1 MGCLHKGQ
9 LFAIE
14 KISETFL
21 DIFLSM
27 IWGDLFLYKVLLFL

>member
-1 MGCLHKGQ
+1 MGYLQKGQ

-21 DIFLSM
+21 DIFLSL
-27 IWGDLFLYKVLLFL
+27 IWGDLFLFKVLL